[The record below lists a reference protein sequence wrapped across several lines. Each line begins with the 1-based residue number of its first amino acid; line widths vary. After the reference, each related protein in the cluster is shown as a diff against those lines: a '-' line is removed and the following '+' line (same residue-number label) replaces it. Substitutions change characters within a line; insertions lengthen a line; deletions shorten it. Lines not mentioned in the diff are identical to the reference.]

1 METKLNR
8 HSTERLTKKDIPFLL
23 GLIVIGLVLFLLYT
37 WSMPL
42 IDPDEPRYAST
53 ASDMVLNNNLII
65 PHFNGAPRINKP
77 PLFYWAI
84 AISYKIFGISEFGA
98 RLPSALAAIG
108 TVLITYLWGKRLE
121 DRKNGFWAGVM
132 LMVSPLFFFISRLCI
147 TDMLLT
153 FFVSASLYLFF
164 IEYTEA
170 NKNNLRRLFL
180 YFLLS
185 MVFLVKGPVG
195 ILLFILITM
204 GFLLWIRDFQYIRR
218 LWYLPGFLLFLGIIC
233 AWGIPFWLSLGTKQ
247 IFTLLSQEM
256 SGRFVRGYAHPQ
268 PFYYYVPVFFMGF
281 FPWSLFLFIPCIHT
295 LKQRHSM
302 PAEEKRQVY
311 FFCSW
316 VILTVTFFSLSHSK
330 LMTYILPIS
339 PSIALLTKLLSRWEM
354 KSNLGKK
361 CLWILW
367 LTLFGTATILLVLIF
382 ATPKWAPTMRGL
394 STIHMV
400 IPIILLFVGTI
411 VALYAFF
418 ISRRFLQ
425 IIKVLCFTN
434 CLVLG
439 ITMAYSVKYLGAFR
453 STKDI
458 VEHCLSD
465 KKNYMLFSYGKTKPS
480 LVFYSGKNVLEIEA
494 DTRLEKLISDQ
505 ACSRYV
511 VMSIHDYQKKQEWIH
526 KEKLHAVYQTN
537 THVILEN
544 TL

>member
-23 GLIVIGLVLFLLYT
+23 GLIVIGLVLFLFYT

-53 ASDMVLNNNLII
+53 ASDMVMNNNWIV

-84 AISYKIFGISEFGA
+84 AISYKIFGISEFSA
-98 RLPSALAAIG
+98 RLPATLAAIG
-108 TVLITYLWGKRLE
+108 TVLITYLWGRQLE

-132 LMVSPLFFFISRLCI
+132 LMVSPLFFFVSRLCI

-195 ILLFILITM
+195 LLLFILIAI
-204 GFLLWIRDFQYIRR
+204 GFLLWIRDFQSIRR

-256 SGRFVRGYAHPQ
+256 SGRFVSGYAHPQ

-281 FPWSLFLFIPCIHT
+281 FPWSLFVFIPFLHIQ
-295 LKQRHSM
+295 KQRQSM
-302 PAEEKRQVY
+302 P
-311 FFCSW
+311 
-316 VILTVTFFSLSHSK
+316 
-330 LMTYILPIS
+330 
-339 PSIALLTKLLSRWEM
+339 
-354 KSNLGKK
+354 G
-361 CLWILW
+361 
-367 LTLFGTATILLVLIF
+367 
-382 ATPKWAPTMRGL
+382 
-394 STIHMV
+394 
-400 IPIILLFVGTI
+400 
-411 VALYAFF
+411 
-418 ISRRFLQ
+418 
-425 IIKVLCFTN
+425 
-434 CLVLG
+434 
-439 ITMAYSVKYLGAFR
+439 
-453 STKDI
+453 
-458 VEHCLSD
+458 
-465 KKNYMLFSYGKTKPS
+465 
-480 LVFYSGKNVLEIEA
+480 EI
-494 DTRLEKLISDQ
+494 
-505 ACSRYV
+505 
-511 VMSIHDYQKKQEWIH
+511 
-526 KEKLHAVYQTN
+526 
-537 THVILEN
+537 
-544 TL
+544 